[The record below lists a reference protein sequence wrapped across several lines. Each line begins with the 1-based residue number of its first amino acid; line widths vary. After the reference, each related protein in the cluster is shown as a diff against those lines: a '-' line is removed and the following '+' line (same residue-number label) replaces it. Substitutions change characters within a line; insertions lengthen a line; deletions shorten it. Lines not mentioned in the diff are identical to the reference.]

1 MHARQALKEAEAIL
15 REQEAYGK
23 WNTAA
28 QANRVHEMHL
38 ALMPPWR
45 RALHK
50 IVGKIG
56 LAVVFALSYGLPVYI
71 VAKIVVGY

>member
-23 WNTAA
+23 WNIAA
-28 QANRVHEMHL
+28 QANRVHEMRM
-38 ALMPPWR
+38 ALMSPWR

-56 LAVVFALSYGLPVYI
+56 LATVFVLSYGLPAYV
-71 VAKIVVGY
+71 VVKMFVGY